1 MSESDKITIRRL
13 KKKRA
18 TLQEQYNENFEA
30 WVGYWR
36 ANPQRFITE
45 YLGLPLYDFQK
56 VLIWEMNNTANY
68 IFIGSRGIAK
78 SSLTLDFCC
87 QMAILYPGLKI
98 LVVCPVKSQSKQF
111 VKKIYEYMRM
121 SKNLEQEIKVDKIK
135 IDINEC
141 QVPFKNGSTIFTATY
156 SENAL
161 GLRANILIVDEFVRT
176 EKEVIT
182 RVFDPMLSDPRK
194 PRYLDLTREQRAE
207 EYKHEELRKI
217 YLSSIRRADEW
228 SYKTFEDYIDW
239 MTDGNRDYCATVVSY
254 ALGVKNGFIS
264 KKKVEDTFKSNL
276 ENINIL
282 QAEYNCI
289 AERGTGNSYFTY
301 KMMDRVR
308 TNSKAFCCMSD
319 EEYIRYKDC
328 REKYPYYQ
336 EKLPNEIRLLCMDVA
351 VIESSKN
358 DNTAFFIIRLIPD
371 SGRYTIIVPYADSMH
386 GLNSIAQTKRMKQL
400 FYEFECDY
408 MILDTQGVGISIFDY
423 ATTETYDENRG
434 VTYPAWTVVNPEDI
448 KMVNRTID
456 RNAVPVIYSVKTP
469 IQLKSAMFSNMR
481 DLITDGRVN
490 LLVDS
495 QEGLDYMMKNY
506 QYYKIEDEDLKKR
519 LMNPYVQTNRLVDEA
534 ISLEQVVTQGYINL
548 KEKAGNRKD
557 RVMSLAYGLWY
568 AKLLEDQYINKQET
582 NSLLDWTFFG

>member
-1 MSESDKITIRRL
+1 MSESDKIVIRRL

-121 SKNLEQEIKVDKIK
+121 SKNLEQEIKVDEIK
-135 IDINEC
+135 IGVNEC

-207 EYKHEELRKI
+207 EYKHEELRKV

-289 AERGTGNSYFTY
+289 PERGTGNSYFTY
-301 KMMDRVR
+301 KMMDKVR
-308 TNSKAFCCMSD
+308 TNSKAFVCMSD
-319 EEYIRYKDC
+319 EEYIQYKDC
-328 REKYPYYQ
+328 KEKYPYYQ

>member
-121 SKNLEQEIKVDKIK
+121 SKNLEQEIKVDEIK
-135 IDINEC
+135 IGVNEC

>member
-1 MSESDKITIRRL
+1 MIR
-13 KKKRA
+13 A
-18 TLQEQYNENFEA
+18 H
-30 WVGYWR
+30 
-36 ANPQRFITE
+36 
-45 YLGLPLYDFQK
+45 
-56 VLIWEMNNTANY
+56 
-68 IFIGSRGIAK
+68 
-78 SSLTLDFCC
+78 
-87 QMAILYPGLKI
+87 
-98 LVVCPVKSQSKQF
+98 
-111 VKKIYEYMRM
+111 
-121 SKNLEQEIKVDKIK
+121 
-135 IDINEC
+135 
-141 QVPFKNGSTIFTATY
+141 
-156 SENAL
+156 
-161 GLRANILIVDEFVRT
+161 ILIVDEFVRT

-182 RVFDPMLSDPRK
+182 RVFDPMLSDSRK
-194 PRYLDLTREQRAE
+194 PRYLDLTPAQRAE

-301 KMMDRVR
+301 KMMDRARV
-308 TNSKAFCCMSD
+308 NSKAFVCMSD
-319 EEYIRYKDC
+319 EEYIQYKDC

-408 MILDTQGVGISIFDY
+408 MILDTQGVKY
-423 ATTETYDENRG
+423 L
-434 VTYPAWTVVNPEDI
+434 PQL
-448 KMVNRTID
+448 
-456 RNAVPVIYSVKTP
+456 YSN
-469 IQLKSAMFSNMR
+469 I
-481 DLITDGRVN
+481 
-490 LLVDS
+490 
-495 QEGLDYMMKNY
+495 
-506 QYYKIEDEDLKKR
+506 
-519 LMNPYVQTNRLVDEA
+519 
-534 ISLEQVVTQGYINL
+534 
-548 KEKAGNRKD
+548 
-557 RVMSLAYGLWY
+557 
-568 AKLLEDQYINKQET
+568 
-582 NSLLDWTFFG
+582 

>member
-1 MSESDKITIRRL
+1 MSESDKIVIRRL

-121 SKNLEQEIKVDKIK
+121 SKNLEQEIKVDEIK
-135 IDINEC
+135 IGVNEC

-194 PRYLDLTREQRAE
+194 PRYLDLTREQRTE

-308 TNSKAFCCMSD
+308 TNSKAFVCMSD
-319 EEYIRYKDC
+319 EEYIQYKDC
-328 REKYPYYQ
+328 KEKYPYYQ

-408 MILDTQGVGISIFDY
+408 MVLDTQGVGISVFDY

>member
-1 MSESDKITIRRL
+1 MSESDKIVIRRL

-121 SKNLEQEIKVDKIK
+121 SKNLEQEIKVDEIK
-135 IDINEC
+135 IGVNEC

-207 EYKHEELRKI
+207 EYKHEELRKV

-289 AERGTGNSYFTY
+289 PERGTGNSYFTY
-301 KMMDRVR
+301 KMMDKVR
-308 TNSKAFCCMSD
+308 TNSKAFVCMSD
-319 EEYIRYKDC
+319 EEYIQYKDC
-328 REKYPYYQ
+328 KEKYPYYQ

-408 MILDTQGVGISIFDY
+408 MILDTQGVKCL
-423 ATTETYDENRG
+423 
-434 VTYPAWTVVNPEDI
+434 PQL
-448 KMVNRTID
+448 
-456 RNAVPVIYSVKTP
+456 YSN
-469 IQLKSAMFSNMR
+469 I
-481 DLITDGRVN
+481 
-490 LLVDS
+490 
-495 QEGLDYMMKNY
+495 
-506 QYYKIEDEDLKKR
+506 
-519 LMNPYVQTNRLVDEA
+519 
-534 ISLEQVVTQGYINL
+534 
-548 KEKAGNRKD
+548 
-557 RVMSLAYGLWY
+557 
-568 AKLLEDQYINKQET
+568 
-582 NSLLDWTFFG
+582 

>member
-1 MSESDKITIRRL
+1 MSESDKIVIRRL
-13 KKKRA
+13 KKKRV

-121 SKNLEQEIKVDKIK
+121 SKNLEQEIKVDEIK
-135 IDINEC
+135 IGVNEC

-207 EYKHEELRKI
+207 EYKHEELRKV

-228 SYKTFEDYIDW
+228 SYKTFEDYVDW
-239 MTDGNRDYCATVVSY
+239 MTDGNRDYCATVISY
-254 ALGVKNGFIS
+254 VLGVKNGFIS

-276 ENINIL
+276 ENMNIL
-282 QAEYNCI
+282 QAEYNGI
-289 AERGTGNSYFTY
+289 PERGTGNSYFTY

-308 TNSKAFCCMSD
+308 TNSKAFVCMSD
-319 EEYIRYKDC
+319 EEYIQYKDC
-328 REKYPYYQ
+328 KEKYPYYQ

-408 MILDTQGVGISIFDY
+408 MILDTQGVKCL
-423 ATTETYDENRG
+423 RQL
-434 VTYPAWTVVNPEDI
+434 
-448 KMVNRTID
+448 
-456 RNAVPVIYSVKTP
+456 YSN
-469 IQLKSAMFSNMR
+469 I
-481 DLITDGRVN
+481 
-490 LLVDS
+490 
-495 QEGLDYMMKNY
+495 
-506 QYYKIEDEDLKKR
+506 
-519 LMNPYVQTNRLVDEA
+519 
-534 ISLEQVVTQGYINL
+534 
-548 KEKAGNRKD
+548 
-557 RVMSLAYGLWY
+557 
-568 AKLLEDQYINKQET
+568 
-582 NSLLDWTFFG
+582 

>member
-1 MSESDKITIRRL
+1 MSESDKIVIRRL

-121 SKNLEQEIKVDKIK
+121 SKNLEQEIKVDEIK
-135 IDINEC
+135 IGVNEC

-207 EYKHEELRKI
+207 EYKHEELRKV

-228 SYKTFEDYIDW
+228 SYKTFEGYIDW

-289 AERGTGNSYFTY
+289 PERGTGNSYFTY

-308 TNSKAFCCMSD
+308 TNSKAFVCMSD
-319 EEYIRYKDC
+319 EEYIQYKDC
-328 REKYPYYQ
+328 KEKYPYYQ

-408 MILDTQGVGISIFDY
+408 MILDTQGVKCL
-423 ATTETYDENRG
+423 RQL
-434 VTYPAWTVVNPEDI
+434 
-448 KMVNRTID
+448 
-456 RNAVPVIYSVKTP
+456 YSN
-469 IQLKSAMFSNMR
+469 I
-481 DLITDGRVN
+481 
-490 LLVDS
+490 
-495 QEGLDYMMKNY
+495 
-506 QYYKIEDEDLKKR
+506 
-519 LMNPYVQTNRLVDEA
+519 
-534 ISLEQVVTQGYINL
+534 
-548 KEKAGNRKD
+548 
-557 RVMSLAYGLWY
+557 
-568 AKLLEDQYINKQET
+568 
-582 NSLLDWTFFG
+582 

>member
-1 MSESDKITIRRL
+1 MADSDKVVIRRL
-13 KKKRA
+13 KKKKI
-18 TLQEQYNENFEA
+18 TLQEQYNENFEE
-30 WVGYWR
+30 WVAYWR
-36 ANPQRFITE
+36 ANPQRFIAE

-56 VLIWEMNNTANY
+56 FLIWEMNKFPNY
-68 IFIGSRGIAK
+68 IFIGARGIAK

-87 QMAILYPGLKI
+87 EMAILYPGIKI
-98 LVVCPVKSQSKQF
+98 LVVCPVKSQSTQF
-111 VKKIYEYMRM
+111 IKKIYEYMRM
-121 SKNLEQEIKVDKIK
+121 SKNLEQEIVVDEIKTSVNDSKI
-135 IDINEC
+135 
-141 QVPFKNGSTIFTATY
+141 PFKNGSIIFAATY

-161 GLRANILIVDEFVRT
+161 GIRTNILIVDEFVRT

-194 PRYLDLTREQRAE
+194 PRYLDLTKEQKAE
-207 EYKHEELRKI
+207 EYKHEELRKV

-228 SYKTFEDYIDW
+228 SYKTFEDYVNW
-239 MTDGNRDYCATVVSY
+239 MTDGNRNYCTNVVSY
-254 ALGVKNGFIS
+254 VLGVKNGFIS

-276 ENINIL
+276 ENMSIL
-282 QAEYNCI
+282 RAEYLAI
-289 AERGTGNSYFTY
+289 PERGTGNSYFTY

-408 MILDTQGVGISIFDY
+408 MILDTQGVKCL
-423 ATTETYDENRG
+423 RQL
-434 VTYPAWTVVNPEDI
+434 
-448 KMVNRTID
+448 
-456 RNAVPVIYSVKTP
+456 YSN
-469 IQLKSAMFSNMR
+469 I
-481 DLITDGRVN
+481 
-490 LLVDS
+490 
-495 QEGLDYMMKNY
+495 
-506 QYYKIEDEDLKKR
+506 
-519 LMNPYVQTNRLVDEA
+519 
-534 ISLEQVVTQGYINL
+534 
-548 KEKAGNRKD
+548 
-557 RVMSLAYGLWY
+557 
-568 AKLLEDQYINKQET
+568 
-582 NSLLDWTFFG
+582 

>member
-1 MSESDKITIRRL
+1 MSESDKIVIRRL

-121 SKNLEQEIKVDKIK
+121 SKNLEQEIKVDEIK
-135 IDINEC
+135 IGVNEC

-207 EYKHEELRKI
+207 EYKHEELRKV

-239 MTDGNRDYCATVVSY
+239 MADGNRDYCATVVSY
-254 ALGVKNGFIS
+254 VLGVKNGFIS

-289 AERGTGNSYFTY
+289 PERGTGNSYFTY

-308 TNSKAFCCMSD
+308 TNSKAFVCMSD
-319 EEYIRYKDC
+319 EEYIQYKDC
-328 REKYPYYQ
+328 KEKYPYYQ

-408 MILDTQGVGISIFDY
+408 MILDTQGVKCL
-423 ATTETYDENRG
+423 
-434 VTYPAWTVVNPEDI
+434 PQL
-448 KMVNRTID
+448 
-456 RNAVPVIYSVKTP
+456 YSN
-469 IQLKSAMFSNMR
+469 I
-481 DLITDGRVN
+481 
-490 LLVDS
+490 
-495 QEGLDYMMKNY
+495 
-506 QYYKIEDEDLKKR
+506 
-519 LMNPYVQTNRLVDEA
+519 
-534 ISLEQVVTQGYINL
+534 
-548 KEKAGNRKD
+548 
-557 RVMSLAYGLWY
+557 
-568 AKLLEDQYINKQET
+568 
-582 NSLLDWTFFG
+582 

>member
-1 MSESDKITIRRL
+1 MSESDKIVIRRL
-13 KKKRA
+13 KKKRV

-121 SKNLEQEIKVDKIK
+121 SKNLEQEIKIDEIK
-135 IDINEC
+135 ISVNEC
-141 QVPFKNGSTIFTATY
+141 QIPFKNGSTIFTATY
-156 SENAL
+156 GENAL
-161 GLRANILIVDEFVRT
+161 GIRAHILIVDEFVRT

-182 RVFDPMLSDPRK
+182 RVFDPMLSDSRK
-194 PRYLDLTREQRAE
+194 PRYLDLTPAQRAE
-207 EYKHEELRKI
+207 EYKHEELRKV

-228 SYKTFEDYIDW
+228 SYKTFEDYVDW
-239 MTDGNRDYCATVVSY
+239 MTDGNRDYCATVISY
-254 ALGVKNGFIS
+254 VLGVKNGFIS

-276 ENINIL
+276 ENMNIL
-282 QAEYNCI
+282 QAEYNGI
-289 AERGTGNSYFTY
+289 PERGTGNSYFTY

-319 EEYIRYKDC
+319 DEYIQYKDC

-408 MILDTQGVGISIFDY
+408 MILDTQGVKCL
-423 ATTETYDENRG
+423 
-434 VTYPAWTVVNPEDI
+434 PQL
-448 KMVNRTID
+448 
-456 RNAVPVIYSVKTP
+456 YSN
-469 IQLKSAMFSNMR
+469 I
-481 DLITDGRVN
+481 
-490 LLVDS
+490 
-495 QEGLDYMMKNY
+495 
-506 QYYKIEDEDLKKR
+506 
-519 LMNPYVQTNRLVDEA
+519 
-534 ISLEQVVTQGYINL
+534 
-548 KEKAGNRKD
+548 
-557 RVMSLAYGLWY
+557 
-568 AKLLEDQYINKQET
+568 
-582 NSLLDWTFFG
+582 

>member
-1 MSESDKITIRRL
+1 MIR
-13 KKKRA
+13 
-18 TLQEQYNENFEA
+18 T
-30 WVGYWR
+30 
-36 ANPQRFITE
+36 
-45 YLGLPLYDFQK
+45 
-56 VLIWEMNNTANY
+56 
-68 IFIGSRGIAK
+68 
-78 SSLTLDFCC
+78 
-87 QMAILYPGLKI
+87 
-98 LVVCPVKSQSKQF
+98 
-111 VKKIYEYMRM
+111 
-121 SKNLEQEIKVDKIK
+121 
-135 IDINEC
+135 
-141 QVPFKNGSTIFTATY
+141 
-156 SENAL
+156 
-161 GLRANILIVDEFVRT
+161 NILIVDEFVRT

-194 PRYLDLTREQRAE
+194 PRYLDLTKEQKAE
-207 EYKHEELRKI
+207 EYKHEELRKV

-228 SYKTFEDYIDW
+228 SYKTFEDYVDW
-239 MTDGNRDYCATVVSY
+239 MTDGNRNYCTNVVSY
-254 ALGVKNGFIS
+254 VLGVKNGFIS

-276 ENINIL
+276 ENMSIL
-282 QAEYNCI
+282 RAEYLAI
-289 AERGTGNSYFTY
+289 PERGTGNSYFTY
-301 KMMDRVR
+301 KMMDRAR